1 MRILHSTVK
10 SVGRLIRELSR
21 RHVFKVAAAYAAVA
35 FVGIQ
40 VADLV
45 FPVLHFP
52 SWAYNV
58 TVYAFLI
65 GAPIVLVLTW
75 IYDLT
80 SEGLQRTASLDD
92 AEAAP
97 ADDDDATLAPRAVYA
112 PRSVAI
118 LPFAN
123 LSADPDNEY
132 FSDGI
137 TEDIIARASRI
148 RDLKVIS
155 RTSVMQYKGA
165 QKNIRVIGRELG
177 VATLLEGSVRRTGNR
192 IRVVAQLLDARTDAH
207 RWTETYDR
215 VIEDIFEIQTDIAN
229 QIAAALQAELS
240 PEEMETVADQ
250 PTTNLEAYDLYL
262 RARHEW
268 NRRTATSLVRSADML
283 KQVLELDPRFALA
296 WAALADAYVSLGV
309 YGAQAPADVMPAAR
323 HAAEEA
329 LRINSTLGEAL
340 AALGSYHAAH
350 DLDFRSAERA
360 FSAAMEMNPQYTT
373 APQWYAL
380 NALVPQRRFA
390 EAEKL
395 MARACELDPLSPIMT
410 VSLGVLEYY
419 KGDYALTVE
428 LCDDVLALHPRFG
441 IAFFFQG
448 LALEQLGRMDDAIAA
463 LQKSVELSD
472 WSTEAVAGLAHA
484 YAAAGREAEA
494 RKLLDTLERE
504 AARRYVSPSFV
515 AQVHVALGDHD
526 RALALLDRARTLRS
540 VDLLWVGVRPTFAP
554 LHDDP
559 RFVQLL
565 SALGLDRTDQPASAE
580 SH

>member
-1 MRILHSTVK
+1 LRILHATVK
-10 SVGRLIRELSR
+10 SGGRLVRELSR
-21 RHVFKVAAAYAAVA
+21 RHVFKVAAAYAAIA

-40 VADLV
+40 VADLTY
-45 FPVLHFP
+45 PVLHFP
-52 SWAYNV
+52 AWAYNA
-58 TVYAFLI
+58 TVIAFLI
-65 GAPIVLVLTW
+65 GAPIVLVISW

-80 SEGLQRTASLDD
+80 SEGLRRTASLDEPEPED
-92 AEAAP
+92 SGG
-97 ADDDDATLAPRAVYA
+97 LVPRAVYA

-118 LPFAN
+118 LPFRN

-155 RTSVMQYKGA
+155 RTSVMQYKGS
-165 QKNIRVIGRELG
+165 QKNLRLIGRELG
-177 VATLLEGSVRRTGNR
+177 VATLLEGSVRRTDNR
-192 IRVVAQLLDARTDAH
+192 IRVVAQLIDARSDAH

-250 PTTNLEAYDLYL
+250 PTENLEAYDLYL

-268 NRRTATSLVRSADML
+268 NRRTTTSLVRSAEML

-296 WAALADAYVSLGV
+296 WAALADTYVSLGV
-309 YGAQAPADVMPAAR
+309 YGAKAPADVMPAAR

-340 AALGSYHAAH
+340 TALGSYHAAY

-380 NALVPQRRFA
+380 NALVPLQRFN

-419 KGDYALTVE
+419 KGDYGLTVE
-428 LCDDVLALHPRFG
+428 LCEAVLELHPRFG
-441 IAFFFQG
+441 IAYFFLG
-448 LALEQLGRMDDAIAA
+448 LGLEQQGRLDEAIGA

-484 YAAAGREAEA
+484 YAAAGREVDA
-494 RKLLDTLERE
+494 RKLLATLETE
-504 AARRYVSPSFV
+504 AAGRYVSPGFV
-515 AQVHVALGDHD
+515 AQVHVALGDYD
-526 RALALLDRARTLRS
+526 TAFALLEKARALRS
-540 VDLLWVGVRPTFAP
+540 VDLLWLGVRPTFAP
-554 LHDDP
+554 LRTDP
-559 RFVQLL
+559 RFAKLL
-565 SALGLDRTDQPASAE
+565 SALGLDRTDQPASAA
-580 SH
+580 HH